1 MGMTIIKDYGM
12 PHNCYDCDLHNY
24 HECDLTA
31 ESIEEDYCWNGD
43 SREKHCPL
51 REVEAIPKAQYD
63 ELKANITMMRL
74 DYETRLKA
82 DRVAILTDIQSEFKE
97 GLRCK
102 GCCNN
107 CVNACEDIPAGWFL
121 DFIDAKINSL
131 KESTDGME

>member
-1 MGMTIIKDYGM
+1 MSLQDKIKNAEETMWPLTMGI
-12 PHNCYDCDLHNY
+12 
-24 HECDLTA
+24 
-31 ESIEEDYCWNGD
+31 SIG
-43 SREKHCPL
+43 
-51 REVEAIPKAQYD
+51 EAISKLRY
-63 ELKANITMMRL
+63 ELNNNNKMANAYAVAIETMRKYQMMQA
-74 DYETRLKA
+74 DYEARLKA
-82 DRVAILTDIQSEFKE
+82 DKVAMLTDIQSEFKE

>member
-1 MGMTIIKDYGM
+1 MHDGCEKGCGYIDER
-12 PHNCYDCDLHNY
+12 DLKY
-24 HECDLTA
+24 IPT
-31 ESIEEDYCWNGD
+31 
-43 SREKHCPL
+43 
-51 REVEAIPKAQYD
+51 VEAIPKAQYD

-131 KESTDGME
+131 KENADGME